1 MRPARGCSEPPSTEP
16 PPGILARVSGRIPA
30 LRAGALLAAGAL
42 AVHELRYLA
51 GYGSDAAHVLGA
63 HGHAYLIPLLPLVT
77 LLLAMA
83 LARFLLALVDPW
95 RGAATKAGAAG
106 ESRAPRLSALW
117 LWSTVCLWTAY
128 ACQELLEGALAP
140 GHPAGIAGVVG
151 QGGWVAFAAALAVG
165 LLVALLLRG
174 ADAAIAARA
183 SRGRRW
189 APRGAAQPSQAA
201 PRVVHLLRPA
211 PLAGGVAGRAPPT
224 TS

>member
-1 MRPARGCSEPPSTEP
+1 VG
-16 PPGILARVSGRIPA
+16 GRISA

-63 HGHAYLIPLLPLVT
+63 QGHAYLIPVLPLVT
-77 LLLAMA
+77 LLLALA
-83 LARFLLALVDPW
+83 LARFLLALIDPS
-95 RGAATKAGAAG
+95 RAAG
-106 ESRAPRLSALW
+106 GAPGVAGEARGPRLPVLW
-117 LWSTVCLWTAY
+117 LGSTVCLWTVY

-174 ADAAIAARA
+174 ADAAISARA
-183 SRGRRW
+183 SRGHRW
-189 APRGAAQPSQAA
+189 APGGAAQPSQAP
-201 PRVVHLLRPA
+201 PRVVDLLRPA
-211 PLAGGVAGRAPPT
+211 PLAGSFAGRAPPVA
-224 TS
+224 S